1 MQLII
6 VTMRR
11 CGHVQFEPTEVSGI
25 EEAVKVGIE
34 QKKEIC
40 DHCAAELVIPYLL
53 THEKEAT
60 A

>member
-1 MQLII
+1 MKLII

-25 EEAVKVGIE
+25 EEAVKMGVE
-34 QKKEIC
+34 QKKEPC
-40 DHCAAELVIPYLL
+40 DYCASLLAIPYFL
-53 THEKEAT
+53 THEKEAN

>member
-1 MQLII
+1 
-6 VTMRR
+6 MRR
-11 CGHVQFEPTEVSGI
+11 CGHVQFEPTEVPSI

-40 DHCAAELVIPYLL
+40 DHCAAKLMTPYFL
-53 THEKEAT
+53 THDKEAT

>member
-1 MQLII
+1 MKLII

-25 EEAVKVGIE
+25 EDAVKVGAE

-40 DHCAAELVIPYLL
+40 DYCAAQLVMPYYL
-53 THEKEAT
+53 THGKEAT

>member
-11 CGHVQFEPTEVSGI
+11 CGHVQFEPTEVPSI

-40 DHCAAELVIPYLL
+40 DHCAAKLMTPYFL
-53 THEKEAT
+53 THDKEAT

>member
-1 MQLII
+1 MKLII

-40 DHCAAELVIPYLL
+40 DHCANTLAVPYFL
-53 THEKEAT
+53 THDKEAT